1 MSYREIQMIDVKEV
15 LRHWQAGHSCRKIG
29 HDTGVDRKTVA
40 RYVGAAHE
48 LALPKDRPLSE
59 GEIHEVAQRIQAR
72 MLPEASAEWQE
83 VAKHHDKIKTWLDG
97 RQPLKLTKIHILLK
111 REEMTASYQTLRRYA
126 IEELGWG
133 KKQPTILLEDAEP
146 GQEAQVDFGQMGFV
160 VDPETHRKV
169 KLYALIITL
178 VFSRHMFVWPTF
190 RQTTEAVCEGLD
202 RAWRFFG
209 GMARVLI
216 PDNTKA
222 MVVDPD
228 ALAPKLTDAF
238 LDYIQTRG
246 IFVDPARIRSPKDKA
261 RVENQV
267 PYVRENWF
275 QGETFPTLADARAS
289 AESWCRETAGGRL
302 HGTTKKVPREVY
314 ESMEHQAMLP
324 APTEPFDV
332 PHWGKATVHPDHHI
346 QVLAALYSLPTRFIG
361 KEVRVRVDKATVRVY
376 LGAELIKMH
385 PRKERGG
392 RSTDTDDYPAGK
404 AMYALRSVESII
416 AKARKH
422 GVHVGIYAERLLAG
436 PLPWSR
442 MRQAYALLRLCD
454 KYGDGRV
461 EAVCQS
467 ALAFDVIDVHR
478 VKKMVAAPKKQAN
491 QLADSSR
498 KVVQLPLPRFARVVE
513 HFETTK
519 VTQKTDGTKG
529 DA

>member
-29 HDTGVDRKTVA
+29 HDTGIDRKTVA
-40 RYVGAAHE
+40 RYVEVANE

-72 MLPEASAEWQE
+72 MLPAPSDEWQE
-83 VAKHHDKIKTWLDG
+83 VAKHHDAIKTWLEG
-97 RQPLKLTKIHILLK
+97 QRPLKLTKIHVLLK

-126 IEELGWG
+126 IQELGWG
-133 KKQPTILLEDAEP
+133 KRQPTILLEDAEA
-146 GQEAQVDFGQMGFV
+146 GQEAQVDFGLMGFV
-160 VDPETHRKV
+160 VDTETQRKV
-169 KLYALIITL
+169 KLYALIITH
-178 VFSRHMFVWPTF
+178 VFSRYMFVWPTF

-202 RAWRFFG
+202 RAWRFFD
-209 GMARVLI
+209 GMTRVMI

-222 MVVDPD
+222 MVVEPD

-238 LDYIQTRG
+238 LDYIQSRN

-267 PYVRENWF
+267 PYVRESWF
-275 QGETFPTLADARAS
+275 DGETFLTLVDARSS
-289 AESWCRETAGGRL
+289 AEFWCRVTAGGRL

-314 ESMEHQAMLP
+314 ESVEHQTMLP

-332 PHWGKATVHPDHHI
+332 PHWGSATVHPDHHI
-346 QVLAALYSLPTRFIG
+346 QVLAALYSVPTRYIH
-361 KEVRVRVDKATVRVY
+361 KEVRVRADRTTVRIY
-376 LGAELIKMH
+376 LGTELIKMH
-385 PRKERGG
+385 PRKERGE
-392 RSTDTDDYPAGK
+392 RSTDTNDYPVGK

-416 AKARKH
+416 TKAHQH
-422 GVHVGIYAERLLAG
+422 GAHVATYAERLLAG

-478 VKKMVAAPKKQAN
+478 IKKMVATPKKQSS
-491 QLADSSR
+491 QL
-498 KVVQLPLPRFARVVE
+498 V
-513 HFETTK
+513 
-519 VTQKTDGTKG
+519 DGAAIIPQVCSI
-529 DA
+529 D